1 MNSINPLQTPRQDPY
16 SQTSAN
22 FQNTRTGLTDPNVL
36 HNLGLN
42 ANILQD
48 LRNDLSAVSNGSN
61 PERALNNLMAGLQQ
75 LLASSNGG
83 AKEWPAGKELPEG
96 GRSFVKGD
104 DGQPKEVFLAKEWPA
119 GKELPEGGRSFVK
132 GDDGQPKEVFPAKEW
147 PAGKELPEGG
157 KSFVKGNDGQPKE
170 FDASQ
175 AQRRE
180 LENSNVTLQTSADA
194 VISSLKELLGAQ
206 AAGGEISQPA
216 ANLRSALQLLLGDS
230 SFANNSEQLRN
241 ALRNSIN
248 SPA

>member
-42 ANILQD
+42 ANLLQD

-132 GDDGQPKEVFPAKEW
+132 GDDGQPKE
-147 PAGKELPEGG
+147 
-157 KSFVKGNDGQPKE
+157 